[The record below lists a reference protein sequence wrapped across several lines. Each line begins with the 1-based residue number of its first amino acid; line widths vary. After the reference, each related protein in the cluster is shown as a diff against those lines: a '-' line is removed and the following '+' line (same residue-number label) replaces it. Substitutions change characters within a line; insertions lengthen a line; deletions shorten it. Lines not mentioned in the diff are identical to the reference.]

1 MQFAISVLAIS
12 LFLFSE
18 VFGTS
23 GASASPCTS
32 KVNRDD
38 AIRIL
43 AEGSARSAKR
53 LPVGSIPDGAAVAEA
68 KRKIVSQLSEGWNIS
83 VRERPDCTF
92 QISLD
97 NPQFRGGGMSVRVDG
112 EKRILK
118 IFQHR

>member
-12 LFLFSE
+12 LFLVSE
-18 VFGTS
+18 AFGISET
-23 GASASPCTS
+23 AASPCTS

-43 AEGSARSAKR
+43 AEASVRSAKR

-68 KRKIVSQLSEGWNIS
+68 QRKIVSQLSEGWDIS
-83 VRERPDCTF
+83 VRERPNCTF
-92 QISLD
+92 LISLD
-97 NPQFRGGGMSVRVDG
+97 NLKFRGGGISVRADG

-118 IFQHR
+118 